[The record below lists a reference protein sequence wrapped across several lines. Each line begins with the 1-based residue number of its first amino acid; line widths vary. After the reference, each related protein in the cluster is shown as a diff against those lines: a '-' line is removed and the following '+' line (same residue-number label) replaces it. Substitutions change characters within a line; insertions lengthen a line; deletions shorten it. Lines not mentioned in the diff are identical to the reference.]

1 MNIVQQVIF
10 YSKSKRYFRRDRKLF
25 VDAKQR
31 ESDMDCQTNT
41 KRTMT
46 RHAATKHNRVM
57 TQKDNTG
64 WEGQG
69 KGKRLHSELRYNTSD
84 AA

>member
-57 TQKDNTG
+57 TQKDNT
-64 WEGQG
+64 
-69 KGKRLHSELRYNTSD
+69 ELPY
-84 AA
+84 